1 MNTRE
6 LLNSLNTLSLKEIR
20 RFMRIWQQTLIPSV
34 ITTVLYFIIFGSFIG
49 SRIGLMGGFDYMQFM
64 APGLV
69 MLAVITN
76 SYNNVVSSFY
86 GVKFQK
92 SIEELL
98 ISPMPT
104 YLILLGFV
112 IGGVVRGIIVGLLV
126 MLTSLFFTE
135 ITIQYYFITALVV
148 ILTSILFSL
157 AGLLNAIYADSF
169 DDITI
174 IPTFVLTPL
183 IYLGGVFYSISL
195 LTETWQIISKLNPLL
210 YMVNAF
216 RYGMLGV
223 SDINVTYAISMI
235 LVFILILST
244 ICCNFLVDN
253 LWIKCS

>member
-157 AGLLNAIYADSF
+157 AGLLNAIYAD
-169 DDITI
+169 
-174 IPTFVLTPL
+174 
-183 IYLGGVFYSISL
+183 
-195 LTETWQIISKLNPLL
+195 
-210 YMVNAF
+210 
-216 RYGMLGV
+216 
-223 SDINVTYAISMI
+223 I
-235 LVFILILST
+235 L
-244 ICCNFLVDN
+244 
-253 LWIKCS
+253 

>member
-1 MNTRE
+1 
-6 LLNSLNTLSLKEIR
+6 
-20 RFMRIWQQTLIPSV
+20 
-34 ITTVLYFIIFGSFIG
+34 
-49 SRIGLMGGFDYMQFM
+49 
-64 APGLV
+64 

-235 LVFILILST
+235 LVFILI
-244 ICCNFLVDN
+244 FYLVA
-253 LWIKCS
+253 LRLLKKGVGIRS

>member
-1 MNTRE
+1 MNYTE
-6 LLNSLNTLSLKEIR
+6 QINALLSLIKKELH
-20 RFMRIWQQTLIPSV
+20 RFFRIWTQSLIPPVATS
-34 ITTVLYFIIFGSFIG
+34 VLYFVIFGSLIG
-49 SRIGLMGGFDYMQFM
+49 KRIGDMGGVDYMQFM

-98 ISPMPT
+98 VSPMPT

-112 IGGVVRGIIVGLLV
+112 AGGVVRGIIVGLLV

-135 ITIQYYFITALVV
+135 ITIQYYFITILVV

-157 AGLLNAIYADSF
+157 AGLLNAIFADSF
-169 DDITI
+169 YDITI

-183 IYLGGVFYSISL
+183 IYLGGVFYSIEL
-195 LTETWQIISKLNPLL
+195 LQ
-210 YMVNAF
+210 
-216 RYGMLGV
+216 
-223 SDINVTYAISMI
+223 
-235 LVFILILST
+235 
-244 ICCNFLVDN
+244 NFGKDF
-253 LWIKCS
+253 

>member
-1 MNTRE
+1 
-6 LLNSLNTLSLKEIR
+6 
-20 RFMRIWQQTLIPSV
+20 
-34 ITTVLYFIIFGSFIG
+34 
-49 SRIGLMGGFDYMQFM
+49 MQFM

-98 ISPMPT
+98 VSPMPT

-112 IGGVVRGIIVGLLV
+112 AGGVVRGIIVGLLV

-135 ITIQYYFITALVV
+135 ITIQYYFITILVV

-157 AGLLNAIYADSF
+157 AGLLNAIFADSF

-183 IYLGGVFYSISL
+183 IYLGGVFYSITL
-195 LTETWQIISKLNPLL
+195 LTETWQLISKLNP
-210 YMVNAF
+210 
-216 RYGMLGV
+216 
-223 SDINVTYAISMI
+223 
-235 LVFILILST
+235 ST
-244 ICCNFLVDN
+244 FD
-253 LWIKCS
+253 